1 MMISPEVNSVI
12 SFVIEVSKSC
22 AFYDSGV
29 DKTITGVVELKGL
42 FFGQ

>member
-1 MMISPEVNSVI
+1 MI

-29 DKTITGVVELKGL
+29 DKTITGGSGVERAVFWTVELIRL
-42 FFGQ
+42 L